1 VFQLIVAMVSPY
13 GYGTACIRHEV
24 TIRPAGA

>member
-1 VFQLIVAMVSPY
+1 VFQLIVAMGSY